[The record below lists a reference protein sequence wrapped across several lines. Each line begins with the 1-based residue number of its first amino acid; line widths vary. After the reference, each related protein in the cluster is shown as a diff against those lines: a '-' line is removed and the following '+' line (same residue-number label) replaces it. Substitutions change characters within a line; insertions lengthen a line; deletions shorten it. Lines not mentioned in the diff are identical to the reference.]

1 MKNLGIK
8 PFAALIQSL
17 IVMSKYDRNNTQQ
30 PDRYTI
36 LAGEL
41 CRKYQLNPRL
51 SQITTANVWQEF
63 QKIKDETTRHEF
75 IRLLLEVSINKEYRE
90 AETEKYLYLSRLL
103 VALDR

>member
-1 MKNLGIK
+1 MKNIRIK

-17 IVMSKYDRNNTQQ
+17 IEMSSYEKDKTKH
-30 PDRYTI
+30 PDRYTT

-51 SQITTANVWQEF
+51 SQITKANVWQEF
-63 QKIKDETTRHEF
+63 KEIKDENTRHEF